1 MRIIDGRFE
10 LVERLGG
17 GGMGLVWRARD
28 LALHREVAIKE
39 VRPPDSDGMAEQI
52 RGRVLREAQ
61 ALARLN
67 HPHVVT
73 IHHIVDDQFPW
84 IVMELVQGGS
94 LQDRLGYGPMPPHE
108 VARLGREV
116 LSALRAAHAVGILH
130 RDVKPANVLLRPD
143 GSSVLTDFGIAA
155 VRETPSL
162 TATGSFIGS
171 PEYMAPERV
180 NGYEGNPASD
190 LWSLG
195 MLLYVAVEGRNP
207 MRRQTMMAT
216 LAAVLQGE
224 IPQPERAG
232 PLAPVLAALLRRDP
246 AERPDPDSLDRMLA
260 GVLTGSVTMP
270 MRPRPKRGLA
280 IGVSTAGVAAV
291 VALGVLGWNLIPR
304 TQTRDPGP
312 TFTPPSI
319 SLPQKSASDEPTEQ
333 PTQQPQQVNLHTAAG
348 MQALMAQVKRLTGS
362 TKVVKLAAYPTYASF
377 DAPVKTDKE
386 VYDTFFF
393 RDGTAS
399 KQSNGSK
406 ITNPLVDLKSFDWNT
421 LPALFRKADKVLGV
435 RKPTAH
441 YLVIDPGFAPLF
453 GKSPFMMVYVGDDHR
468 TGYLVAD
475 AHGRVIKTYPS

>member
-1 MRIIDGRFE
+1 MRIIDDRFE
-10 LVERLGG
+10 LVERLGS

-39 VRPPDSDGMAEQI
+39 VRPPDSADVAEEI

-73 IHHIVDDQFPW
+73 IHHIVEDRFPW

-94 LQDRLGYGPMPPHE
+94 LQDRLAHGPLPPHE

-116 LSALRAAHAVGILH
+116 LSALRAAHSVGILH

-155 VRETPSL
+155 VRETPNL

-195 MLLYVAVEGRNP
+195 MLLYVAVEGRHP
-207 MRRQTMMAT
+207 MRRQTVMAT

-246 AERPDPDSLDRMLA
+246 AARPDPDSLDRMLA
-260 GVLTGSVTMP
+260 GGLTGSMTMP

-280 IGVSTAGVAAV
+280 VGVTTAVVAAV
-291 VALGVLGWNLIPR
+291 VALGVVGWNLIPR
-304 TQTRDPGP
+304 TQIQDPGT
-312 TFTPPSI
+312 TFTPPAS
-319 SLPQKSASDEPTEQ
+319 SLPKKSATTEPSDEPT
-333 PTQQPQQVNLHTAAG
+333 QQAQQVNLHTAAG
-348 MQALMAQVKRLTGS
+348 MQVLMAQVKRLTGG
-362 TKVVKLAAYPTYASF
+362 TKVVSLAAYPTYASF
-377 DAPVKTDKE
+377 NAPVKTDKE
-386 VYDTFFF
+386 VYDTYFF
-393 RDGTAS
+393 RDGTAG
-399 KQSNGSK
+399 KQSKGSK
-406 ITNPLVDLKSFDWNT
+406 IDNPPVDLARFDWNR
-421 LPALFRKADKVLGV
+421 LPALFRKADRVLGV
-435 RKPTAH
+435 RKPTTH
-441 YLVIDPGFAPLF
+441 YLVIDPGFASLF
-453 GKSPFMMVYVGDDHR
+453 GNSPFMMIYVGDDYR
-468 TGYLVAD
+468 TAYLVAD
-475 AHGRVIKTYPS
+475 AHGRVIKTYPA